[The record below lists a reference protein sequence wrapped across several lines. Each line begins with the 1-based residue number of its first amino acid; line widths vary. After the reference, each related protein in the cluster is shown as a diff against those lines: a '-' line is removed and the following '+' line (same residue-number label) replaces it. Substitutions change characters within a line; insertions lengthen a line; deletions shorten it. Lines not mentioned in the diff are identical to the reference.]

1 MKIKLSKLIIKFC
14 YFCDMK
20 FLCITFLFLFTS
32 FLATPTLISMI
43 DKDADTSYFYTVS
56 EDEEEMVSF
65 DEIKSVTITDHQ
77 LAYVLSNESS
87 NSCFTLQAIL
97 NFTNLAHQI
106 FSPPPE
112 LI

>member
-1 MKIKLSKLIIKFC
+1 MKFNLTRLIIKFY

-20 FLCITFLFLFTS
+20 FLCITFLLFFTS
-32 FLATPTLISMI
+32 FLATPTIISMI
-43 DKDADTSYFYTVS
+43 DKDVDISCFYSVS

-65 DEIKSVTITDHQ
+65 DEIKSITTSDHQ
-77 LAYVLSNESS
+77 MTYVLSKASS
-87 NSCFTLQAIL
+87 KLNVSLKPFL

-112 LI
+112 FI

>member
-1 MKIKLSKLIIKFC
+1 
-14 YFCDMK
+14 MK
-20 FLCITFLFLFTS
+20 FLCITFLILFTS

-112 LI
+112 MI